1 MYVLVLSFLRQ
12 FKTCRSLK
20 LSSYKIDLVI
30 SDLTFMFIFSGMSRN
45 ATHRFP
51 FMLSLK
57 SG

>member
-1 MYVLVLSFLRQ
+1 MYVLRLLRQ

-30 SDLTFMFIFSGMSRN
+30 SDLMLMFMFSGMSRN
-45 ATHRFP
+45 ATQLFLVI
-51 FMLSLK
+51 LSLK